1 MRRIV
6 PPLLFALL
14 TATAADARAADL
26 AGLALD
32 SSGLH
37 CADTHIAA
45 RIEDGDRLVV
55 EGPPDRLI
63 AAEWIEHGI
72 DVVLTSPEGDTDS
85 APAGYAREPLLLR
98 TDARGRAEQ
107 AIAVTYRRPW
117 ARATLIGRCLDEDE
131 VEAIRLQ
138 ERRVALART
147 LLSMRRSMGTIDA
160 PRLALVAL
168 SRSIDLLLRTP
179 PDSTERLWLLM
190 QLERLGSL
198 GERHAWRVPWLTE
211 ARRIGATTGDRQA
224 TVLAEARGLDFQFWP
239 DVASADAALLP
250 VADEARSL
258 GMLDVAAE
266 VGSLRCHRLRYGG
279 QSARAIECVAESIRR
294 FRAIGDIEGET
305 HEHLNHFTA
314 LSGGGRLAERRRAVA
329 EGSVLAERSGDLRL
343 RSRAALFRGALAW
356 LEGDSELAFAEL
368 GASLD
373 LARQSGYSMPLS
385 TTERYLGRVY
395 GLAGQP
401 RRALHHLD
409 AARAA
414 VERRGEIDLAGEIGV
429 TQARLLAHLG
439 EEQAAEAM
447 LAESIQ
453 VLGTSGRVNVLMG
466 AHLRMA
472 DMLARRGERA
482 RAQAILDALPQ
493 NPETSWT
500 WATRR
505 EMAQASLWILAGE
518 AGKAAS
524 TLEPVLQ
531 DSLRQ
536 GLLDRTLE
544 AAALLQEARLAQGE
558 SAEAAGLAEKML
570 SFGLPLAARVRF
582 PMLRDELLAQ
592 LEPFALTQLW
602 FTPSGEMPA
611 ERVLGLLTPL
621 ERIRVLERA
630 PLPSPDQHG
639 GLDVL
644 ESTLAQGSSAD
655 RIDAKRQAQLLE
667 LIRESQ
673 ARPLPASARLGEL
686 SLPTIRAGD
695 ALVYLVHDD
704 RRVGVLV
711 GTQGGWRWY
720 RDLDPQALH
729 AAGARL
735 LSLLSGGHADL
746 QQIDEARRALE
757 SALGWPFGLDEPP
770 AHLRVVVDARLA
782 DIPWPMLSAPGT
794 AEVLADTTEIE
805 LLQSLASLEDDAR
818 PRQRVHVLGA
828 SASGS
833 RLATLSSVSAEIAGV
848 TDLWSTTDPVV
859 RPAASRADLLA
870 ALSEEGA
877 IVHVAA
883 HGRGDRGLLE
893 DAGLWLADAA
903 APTPTFVSAL
913 RLRTSPVTASLIV
926 LAACDSGRS
935 EIARAGGMGAVAGAL
950 IDAGARHVV
959 GARWP
964 VGDRAAE
971 QFSRRFHA
979 QLAARPDAP
988 GLALRRAVAEL
999 RQDRSYRH
1007 PSHWAGWFVL
1017 ARGLPQEADLGGPT
1031 APR

>member
-1 MRRIV
+1 MRRIA

-14 TATAADARAADL
+14 AATAAQPRAADL

-32 SSGLH
+32 TAGLR
-37 CADTHIAA
+37 CGDAAIAA
-45 RIEDGDRLVV
+45 RIEDGDRLVIN
-55 EGPPDRLI
+55 GPRGRLI
-63 AAEWIEHGI
+63 AVEWIEHGI

-107 AIAVTYRRPW
+107 VIAVTYRRPW
-117 ARATLIGRCLDEDE
+117 ARATLVGRCLDEHE
-131 VEAIRLQ
+131 QSAIRLQ
-138 ERRVALART
+138 VRRVALART
-147 LLSMRRSMGTIDA
+147 LSAMRLSMGKPDA
-160 PRLALVAL
+160 SRLGLVAL
-168 SRSIDLLLRTP
+168 LRSGDLLLRTP
-179 PDSTERLWLLM
+179 EQSRERLWLLM
-190 QLERLGSL
+190 QLERLGYL
-198 GERHAWRVPWLTE
+198 GERHAWRAPWLTE
-211 ARRIGATTGDRQA
+211 ALRIGDAIGDRVA
-224 TVLAEARGLDFQFWP
+224 TVSASAQSLGFQSWP
-239 DVASADAALLP
+239 DFESADAALAP
-250 VADEARSL
+250 VADEARRL
-258 GMLDVAAE
+258 GMLDTAAQ
-266 VGSLRCHRLRYGG
+266 VGSTRCTRLRLAG
-279 QSARAIECVAESIRR
+279 QSARAIDCFAASIAR
-294 FRAIGDIEGET
+294 FRSFGDTQGEA
-305 HEHLNHFTA
+305 HEHFNHFTA
-314 LSGGGRLAERRRAVA
+314 LSGGGRLVERRRALA
-329 EGSVLAERSGDLRL
+329 EGGKLAERTGDLRL
-343 RSRAALFRGALAW
+343 HSRAALYRGALAW
-356 LEGDSELAFAEL
+356 LEGEHELAFAEL

-373 LARQSGYSMPLS
+373 LARQSGSSTYVS
-385 TTERYLGRVY
+385 TTERFLGHVY
-395 GLAGQP
+395 GVAGQP
-401 RRALHHLD
+401 RRALHHLG
-409 AARAA
+409 AARAV
-414 VERRGEIDLAGEIGV
+414 VERRGQVELAGEIGV
-429 TQARLLAHLG
+429 SQAQLLAQLG
-439 EEQAAEAM
+439 EERSAEVM
-447 LAESIQ
+447 LAKSIE
-453 VLGTSGRVNVLMG
+453 VLGTSGRLNVLTG

-472 DMLARRGERA
+472 EMLARRGERA

-493 NPETSWT
+493 NPDASWT

-505 EMAQASLWILAGE
+505 EIAQASLWILAGE
-518 AGKAAS
+518 ADRAANS
-524 TLEPVLQ
+524 LEPILQ
-531 DSLRQ
+531 NSLRE
-536 GLLDRTLE
+536 GLLDRALE

-558 SAEAAGLAEKML
+558 SAEAAGLAERML

-582 PMLRDELLAQ
+582 PMLRDQLLAQ
-592 LEPFALTQLW
+592 LEPFALAGLW

-621 ERIRVLERA
+621 ERIRALERA
-630 PLPSPDQHG
+630 PLPSPDTQG

-673 ARPLPASARLGEL
+673 ASPLPEMARMGSLP
-686 SLPTIRAGD
+686 LPTILAGE

-704 RRVGVLV
+704 RRVGILV

-746 QQIDEARRALE
+746 QQIHEARRALE
-757 SALGWPFGLDEPP
+757 SALGWPFGLDETPE
-770 AHLRVVVDARLA
+770 HLRVVVDARLA
-782 DIPWPMLSAPGT
+782 DIPWSMLSAPGT
-794 AEVLADTTEIE
+794 AGVLADTTEIE
-805 LLQSLASLEDDAR
+805 LLQSLASLEDDSR

-828 SASGS
+828 SAPGS
-833 RLATLSSVSAEIAGV
+833 RLTMLPSVSAEIAGV
-848 TDLWSTTDPVV
+848 TDSWSTTDPVV

-870 ALSEEGA
+870 ALSEQGA

-903 APTPTFVSAL
+903 APAPTFVSAL

-935 EIARAGGMGAVAGAL
+935 EIARAGGMGGVAGAL
-950 IDAGARHVV
+950 IDAGAAYVV

-979 QLAARPDAP
+979 RLAARPDAP
-988 GLALRRAVAEL
+988 ALALRRAVAEL

-1007 PSHWAGWFVL
+1007 PSQWAGWFVL
-1017 ARGLPQEADLGGPT
+1017 ARGLPREADLGGST